1 MKASENREAVNSASS
16 QHDQLLAMFINT
28 TIEHTLTFSNMA
40 ANGNDSRSWPSTSPP
55 TAQRTQFGVGRNR
68 KKMGQKHRKLAESM
82 GKPWEN
88 HGKTMGKPWEIWI
101 YIYIYTYLYGKTLG
115 KWWFIQEKHEC
126 HGIFLMPLKLQFWRV
141 YTTHKNNLGMV
152 YCWVT
157 HELLWLSWRFLNLVN
172 EIGWIRAISRTSIQG
187 WI

>member
-1 MKASENREAVNSASS
+1 MINSYSHMPCSS
-16 QHDQLLAMFINT
+16 TRQLNTHWHLAT
-28 TIEHTLTFSNMA
+28 
-40 ANGNDSRSWPSTSPP
+40 WPP
-55 TAQRTQFGVGRNR
+55 TATTPGRDLPHPLPPWGGPSSGWGETG
-68 KKMGQKHRKLAESM
+68 KKWVKTSETG
-82 GKPWEN
+82 GKY
-88 HGKTMGKPWEIWI
+88 GKTMGNMD
-101 YIYIYTYLYGKTLG
+101 IYIYTYLYGKTLG
-115 KWWFIQEKHEC
+115 KWWFIQEKQGF

-141 YTTHKNNLGMV
+141 YTTHENNLGMV